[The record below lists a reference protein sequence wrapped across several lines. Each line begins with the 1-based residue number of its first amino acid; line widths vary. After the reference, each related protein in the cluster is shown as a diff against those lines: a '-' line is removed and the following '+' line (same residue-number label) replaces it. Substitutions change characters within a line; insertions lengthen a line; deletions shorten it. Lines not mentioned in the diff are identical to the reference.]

1 MIHALPTL
9 DDDTRGRLLRQ
20 ARVATEVALVAL
32 LAFQAARLAWKLAV
46 PPAPVGAMTAL
57 ERAPTPTAG
66 FIDAFHPATQAD
78 AGEADDRMAGFRV
91 HGLRVDPAPGGTLG
105 AAIIAGPDQSQQAYR
120 VGDAIADG
128 IVLAKVEPGY
138 AVLRRGGR
146 DVRLALVA
154 GPDAPSGTAG
164 ARLPA
169 SPRGGGAPAVTPPD
183 AEPVAL
189 APAQLMSQA
198 GMRATLDG
206 GYALVPRGDGA
217 FFRQAGL
224 EPGDVLVAVDG
235 RPLDLERLR
244 GLEAELGTR
253 ASTVLTVKRGDQT
266 RTITMQATPP

>member
-1 MIHALPTL
+1 MP
-9 DDDTRGRLLRQ
+9 G
-20 ARVATEVALVAL
+20 VA
-32 LAFQAARLAWKLAV
+32 
-46 PPAPVGAMTAL
+46 G
-57 ERAPTPTAG
+57 
-66 FIDAFHPATQAD
+66 DADSQL
-78 AGEADDRMAGFRV
+78 AGFRV
-91 HGLRVDPAPGGTLG
+91 HGLRVDPTPGGTLG
-105 AAIIAGPDQSQQAYR
+105 AAIIAGPDTSQQAYR

-128 IVLAKVEPGY
+128 IVLAEVEPGY

-146 DVRLALVA
+146 EVRLALVA

-164 ARLPA
+164 GRLPA
-169 SPRGGGAPAVTPPD
+169 SPSSGGAPAVTPPA
-183 AEPVAL
+183 AEPVAM

-266 RTITMQATPP
+266 RTITLQATPP